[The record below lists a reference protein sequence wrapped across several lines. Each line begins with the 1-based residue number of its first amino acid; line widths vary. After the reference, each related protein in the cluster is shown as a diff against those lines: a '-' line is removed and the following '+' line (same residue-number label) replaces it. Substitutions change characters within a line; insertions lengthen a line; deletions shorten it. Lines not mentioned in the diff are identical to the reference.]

1 MVRVEVRVTVSC
13 VISQLR
19 YCCVHAQ
26 LPIWSSGRVCNRQAK
41 YADWPNKLDLTG
53 YESGMGCK
61 IRSGAYA
68 IRLISWAASEVST
81 VSPLICDCWLTRKL
95 AMFTSSTG
103 VLDSA
108 DNIWLRLWG
117 WTYSKPARRELG
129 PSLSP
134 VGLELQRTSEKG
146 AGGGVLQH
154 RPSACHAVQ

>member
-81 VSPLICDCWLTRKL
+81 VSPLICDRWLTRKL
-95 AMFTSSTG
+95 ATFMGST
-103 VLDSA
+103 DS
-108 DNIWLRLWG
+108 
-117 WTYSKPARRELG
+117 
-129 PSLSP
+129 
-134 VGLELQRTSEKG
+134 LE
-146 AGGGVLQH
+146 
-154 RPSACHAVQ
+154 C